1 MRPKFNAFRSAST
14 ELLKRV
20 EANDRLTG
28 VYSDVFVEKS
38 KKNKDQ
44 DNETKVVTGFAVSNN
59 TPMGQWGDFHV
70 ADDGREIDISEPP
83 EPIAIH
89 FPLIAA
95 LIPTWIDIV
104 AEKHSSVGN
113 RVLYLLSGT
122 ATPRVETTNSTNG
135 KKKNDDE
142 NSTFSTAKL
151 IQHFINRFYPHV
163 TVCHVHS
170 GSGIF
175 RFDHNVEFINR
186 CLKPTIRVHCCKLA
200 EALEDDWVDFFHMFI
215 SLTDGSP
222 ARIAALNAG
231 LREFRPDYLH
241 VLQPKSFFYSNR
253 VNSRNICY
261 EPFEKIDVRPAMSRD
276 QLTDKIQTLVSKM
289 ITFRD
294 KFEHSSESSEST
306 ELGSFWLRKTKK
318 PVLAVLLV
326 QKANETKP
334 RFFYGINMEVSMP
347 TGSLCA
353 ERNCIGTA
361 LSSDFTLRRRDIQMV
376 AVLSVPKRRDDG
388 CSVMASSPGK
398 KVPSLVPSSNNQT
411 AECAVRPLSAS
422 VSPRKRIKRRRLG
435 SSFDKFLQNH
445 QEHDHHDHRKNGDC
459 DDTSLNPISPCG
471 ACMEWLRK
479 ISEVNPKFRVITFSD
494 ITCEKVFVRCVPIG

>member
-1 MRPKFNAFRSAST
+1 MDKLS
-14 ELLKRV
+14 
-20 EANDRLTG
+20 G
-28 VYSDVFVEKS
+28 VDS
-38 KKNKDQ
+38 KVLVSEEDK
-44 DNETKVVTGFAVSNN
+44 ETKESKVVTGFAIPSGTHV
-59 TPMGQWGDFHV
+59 GQWNDFHI
-70 ADDGREIDISEPP
+70 ADDGREVDISEPP
-83 EPIAIH
+83 QAIAIH

-95 LIPTWIDIV
+95 LIPTWINIV
-104 AEKHSSVGN
+104 ADKHSSVGN
-113 RVLYLLSGT
+113 RVLYLLSGA
-122 ATPRVETTNSTNG
+122 ATPRKESSSP
-135 KKKNDDE
+135 KKQRKLESNE
-142 NSTFSTAKL
+142 NSTFATAKL
-151 IQHFINRFYPHV
+151 IRHFVNRFYPHV
-163 TVCHVHS
+163 TVIHVHS

-186 CLKPTIRVHCCKLA
+186 HLKPTIRAHCSKLA

-253 VNSRNICY
+253 IESGNLCY
-261 EPFEKIDVRPAMSRD
+261 EPFERIDVRPAMSREL
-276 QLTDKIQTLVSKM
+276 LTKRTQSLVAEM
-289 ITFRD
+289 ISFRD
-294 KFEHSSESSEST
+294 KFERCSSKSSSSKKS

-326 QKANETKP
+326 QKSNETSP

-388 CSVMASSPGK
+388 STISTTTAAKSAEKSNSSSS
-398 KVPSLVPSSNNQT
+398 SLVSTQS
-411 AECAVRPLSAS
+411 AERPHEEFKTRSLSAS
-422 VSPRKRIKRRRLG
+422 GSPRKPIKRRRLG
-435 SSFDKFLQNH
+435 SSFDKFLQDHQNH
-445 QEHDHHDHRKNGDC
+445 DEHNHHHHHNHDH
-459 DDTSLNPISPCG
+459 TLNPISPCG

-479 ISEVNPKFRVITFSD
+479 IAEVNPTFRVVTFSD
-494 ITCEKVFVRCVPIG
+494 TTCEKVFVRSVPMS